1 MLRLWATRYV
11 CNVTDKRYAP
21 QNSYPMPGTL
31 HPLPIS
37 GMMTG
42 KNPENQS
49 IDPKESTMTHTLQTV
64 AILSPGDMGHVVG
77 QVLASHGLR
86 VIAALADRST
96 RTRQLAQ
103 QAGIQDV
110 GTLDALVAEADMLLS
125 ILVPDQ
131 AVAAAQ
137 AVAQAI
143 KTQPRALFYVDCNAI
158 APQTTQVVG
167 QIITAAGG
175 HFIDASIIGP
185 PPRKPGSTRFYASG
199 QAVATFAQ
207 LGEFGLEIHDLG
219 SAIGQA
225 SAFKMCYAALTKG
238 LTALGTELLVAAEA
252 FGISGAL
259 AQELESSQSML
270 YKQLQQA
277 LPGMPAKAHRWIGEM
292 EEIARTFAAL
302 GLTPQMLAGAADL
315 YRFVNTTPL
324 AHLTPEDPKP
334 TIQAMIETLA
344 SQLKD

>member
-1 MLRLWATRYV
+1 
-11 CNVTDKRYAP
+11 
-21 QNSYPMPGTL
+21 MPETL

-42 KNPENQS
+42 GNPKKPVYNPE
-49 IDPKESTMTHTLQTV
+49 ELTMTHTIQTV

-77 QVLASHGLR
+77 QVLTSHGLR
-86 VIAALADRST
+86 VIAALADRSA

-103 QAGIQDV
+103 QAGIHDV
-110 GTLDALVAEADMLLS
+110 GTLDALVAEADILLS

-131 AVAAAQ
+131 AVAAAE
-137 AVAQAI
+137 AVAQTCI
-143 KTQPRALFYVDCNAI
+143 NQPRALFYVDCNAI
-158 APQTTQVVG
+158 APQTTHQIG

-185 PPRKPGSTRFYASG
+185 PPRKAGTTRFYASG
-199 QAVATFAQ
+199 QAVAIFSQ
-207 LGEFGLEIHDLG
+207 LCEYGLTIHDLG
-219 SAIGQA
+219 NEIGQA
-225 SAFKMCYAALTKG
+225 SAFKMCYATLTKG
-238 LTALGTELLVAAEA
+238 LTALGTQLLVAAAA

-259 AQELESSQSML
+259 AQELESSQPIL

-292 EEIARTFAAL
+292 EEIAQTFAAL

-324 AHLTPEDPKP
+324 AKLTPEDPKP
-334 TIQAMIETLA
+334 TFQEMIETLA
-344 SQLKD
+344 GQLKP